1 MLKTLRAHGY
11 HVTVKDLRD
20 YFINEVA
27 SKIDDPAVIMRLA
40 RHKSL
45 VTTTKYL
52 RTVKNRMRE
61 AVRQLVVT
69 SGCDSNPIQGADNS
83 LKERES
89 EAPIMDDLSRSD

>member
-1 MLKTLRAHGY
+1 
-11 HVTVKDLRD
+11 
-20 YFINEVA
+20 
-27 SKIDDPAVIMRLA
+27 MRLA

-52 RTVKNRMRE
+52 RTVKNRMQE

-69 SGCDSNPIQGADNS
+69 SGCDSSPIQGVDNS

-89 EAPIMDDLSRSD
+89 ETEIISDLAGSDRINEQKVGGGGQTRTVDSADMSRVL